1 MSLWALSKTQTPI
14 ARPGLFR
21 WGIVNDRPIRHAL
34 GAAGAAYSGCALTLG
49 DDRCKQRVRTVPF
62 HAAPAST
69 THDEANPKPDLRSPA
84 AGIISMLEEPF
95 VPPPGAF
102 TRTVA
107 IRFSHCDPAGIV
119 YFPNYFDMFNGL
131 IEDWYTEQL
140 GVDYANLILNE
151 HFGFPFVHIETD
163 FKIPSRMGEHL
174 DLTLLLTRIGRSS
187 LSVVIVGHLAGVE
200 RLRARLVTAM
210 MSLETQHAVE
220 LPHAL
225 RDKFEIYLKRTG
237 PASG

>member
-1 MSLWALSKTQTPI
+1 MSVIDASY
-14 ARPGLFR
+14 LFR
-21 WGIVNDRPIRHAL
+21 QKYPSSGRIGIDPPQRTAVSIA
-34 GAAGAAYSGCALTLG
+34 GQAAGLLHW
-49 DDRCKQRVRTVPF
+49 RRRRTGF
-62 HAAPAST
+62 ARRRAPGTIAM
-69 THDEANPKPDLRSPA
+69 K
-84 AGIISMLEEPF
+84 EEPF

-140 GVDYANLILNE
+140 GVDYSKLILNE

-187 LSVVIVGHLAGVE
+187 LSVVIVGHLAGIE

-210 MSLETQHAVE
+210 MSLETQHAIE
-220 LPHAL
+220 LPPAL
-225 RDKFEIYLKRTG
+225 RAKFEAYLKRTG
-237 PASG
+237 AALD

>member
-1 MSLWALSKTQTPI
+1 MK
-14 ARPGLFR
+14 
-21 WGIVNDRPIRHAL
+21 
-34 GAAGAAYSGCALTLG
+34 
-49 DDRCKQRVRTVPF
+49 
-62 HAAPAST
+62 
-69 THDEANPKPDLRSPA
+69 
-84 AGIISMLEEPF
+84 EEPF

-140 GVDYANLILNE
+140 GVDYSKLILNE

-163 FKIPSRMGEHL
+163 FKLPSRMGERL

-187 LSVVIVGHLAGVE
+187 LSVVIVGHLAGIE
-200 RLRARLVTAM
+200 RLRARPATPVTRLKRYAEVEIGIGVAIFFVAE
-210 MSLETQHAVE
+210 LAVSR
-220 LPHAL
+220 LLYAFDL
-225 RDKFEIYLKRTG
+225 RDRPY
-237 PASG
+237 

>member
-1 MSLWALSKTQTPI
+1 MTRRRFPWPVRRPACYTGADAEPALR
-14 ARPGLFR
+14 AR
-21 WGIVNDRPIRHAL
+21 
-34 GAAGAAYSGCALTLG
+34 AAGTIAM
-49 DDRCKQRVRTVPF
+49 K
-62 HAAPAST
+62 
-69 THDEANPKPDLRSPA
+69 
-84 AGIISMLEEPF
+84 EEPF
-95 VPPPGAF
+95 VTPPGAF

-140 GVDYANLILNE
+140 GVDYSNLILNE

-187 LSVVIVGHLAGVE
+187 LSVVIVGHLAGIE

-210 MSLETQHAVE
+210 MSLETQHAIE
-220 LPHAL
+220 LPPAL
-225 RDKFEIYLKRTG
+225 REKFEAYLKRTG
-237 PASG
+237 AAQG

>member
-1 MSLWALSKTQTPI
+1 MSVIDAFY
-14 ARPGLFR
+14 LFR
-21 WGIVNDRPIRHAL
+21 QKYPSSGRIGIDPPQRTAVSIA
-34 GAAGAAYSGCALTLG
+34 GQAAGLLHW
-49 DDRCKQRVRTVPF
+49 RRRRTGF
-62 HAAPAST
+62 ARRRAPGTIAM
-69 THDEANPKPDLRSPA
+69 K
-84 AGIISMLEEPF
+84 EEPF

-140 GVDYANLILNE
+140 GVDYSNLILNE

-163 FKIPSRMGEHL
+163 FKLPSRMGEHL

-187 LSVVIVGHLAGVE
+187 LSVVIVGHLAGIE

-210 MSLETQHAVE
+210 MSLETQHAIE
-220 LPHAL
+220 LPPAL
-225 RDKFEIYLKRTG
+225 RAKFEAYLKRTG
-237 PASG
+237 AAQG